1 MRLYSTN
8 FSTKQAAQNDC
19 SFMERHSLQFHNIRT
34 QIPEESQAKGFYSL
48 LFLAQALGKQN
59 TTDEFQITVISNNL
73 QSVTGLE
80 SLCPEKGNCTGAV
93 KVIPQEYPNIS
104 CRSIDV
110 ALPSKGTWEEQNLTN
125 QLLAELTAQSSDSV
139 IAYRGLHRWVQ
150 TFEPVRLNATL
161 KGHQNC

>member
-34 QIPEESQAKGFYSL
+34 RIPEESQAKGFYSL

-80 SLCPEKGNCTGAV
+80 SLCPEKATVLELLRLFRKNIQTLAVAVLMLHFHQKELGKNRILQTNC
-93 KVIPQEYPNIS
+93 
-104 CRSIDV
+104 
-110 ALPSKGTWEEQNLTN
+110 
-125 QLLAELTAQSSDSV
+125 
-139 IAYRGLHRWVQ
+139 
-150 TFEPVRLNATL
+150 
-161 KGHQNC
+161 